1 MSSPKI
7 ELLRVLTS
15 GPRSGAELR
24 DAFPAMARHQLDT
37 LLERMRD
44 EGLVS
49 FALRRWRLTYKGRR
63 AAPAAP
69 AAPIAPPMRP
79 YVSPKVIRRRGSLD
93 AARLP
98 SLAAGRRY
106 WPGGA
111 S

>member
-69 AAPIAPPMRP
+69 VAPPMRP
-79 YVSPKVIRRRGSLD
+79 YVPPRVIRRAGSEV
-93 AARLP
+93 AASLP
-98 SLAAGRRY
+98 SVAAGRRY
-106 WPGGA
+106 WPKGM
-111 S
+111 